1 MEEEP
6 RVALEDRGVAGLA
19 CLEMWDQQVKE
30 EMGLKPGSEVIK
42 SISLEE
48 EEDRGSMEEDLV
60 GLEEEELVLPVGIM
74 PRMP

>member
-1 MEEEP
+1 MEEES
-6 RVALEDRGVAGLA
+6 RVRGDRGVAGLA